1 MTKKELVKAL
11 ANFDDND
18 TVYIAMPI
26 RRGFNLHTF
35 DNVDKKCMGVYLIA
49 NT

>member
-1 MTKKELVKAL
+1 MTKKELIKAL
-11 ANFDDND
+11 SAFEDNE

-26 RRGFNLHTF
+26 SRGFNLHTF
-35 DNVDKKCMGVYLIA
+35 DKAEKRTMGVYLIV

>member
-1 MTKKELVKAL
+1 MTTKDLVKAL
-11 ANFDDND
+11 ANFDDNE

-26 RRGFNLHTF
+26 SRGFNLHTF
-35 DNVDKKCMGVYLIA
+35 DKAEKRTMGVYLIV

>member
-1 MTKKELVKAL
+1 MTKKELINAL
-11 ANFDDND
+11 SAFDDNE
-18 TVYIAMPI
+18 TVYIAMLI

-35 DNVDKKCMGVYLIA
+35 DKAEKRTMGVYLIV

>member
-1 MTKKELVKAL
+1 MTKKELIKAL
-11 ANFDDND
+11 SAFEDNE

-26 RRGFNLHTF
+26 RKGFNLHTF
-35 DNVDKKCMGVYLIA
+35 DKAEQRSMGVYLIV

>member
-1 MTKKELVKAL
+1 MTKKELIKAL
-11 ANFDDND
+11 ANFDDNE

-26 RRGFNLHTF
+26 RKGFNLHTF
-35 DNVDKKCMGVYLIA
+35 DKAEKRTMGVYLIV